1 MTPAM
6 LALVDALALQAVD
19 DYLTANTAPAQGAD
33 ESRPNPVPL
42 APINE
47 AA

>member
-19 DYLTANTAPAQGAD
+19 DYLTSNTAPDMGAD
-33 ESRPNPVPL
+33 GSRPDPVPL
-42 APINE
+42 ASIDE